1 MSDLVKIPITPERA
15 AEAVQRLINSHFG
28 NANGARCRIP
38 ADPENDDDLIAS
50 RFVVEARERIAQ
62 QDAEIAMLRK
72 GCPYEEENETLKGLL
87 RRCYE
92 ALTYANPMSLEP
104 QDIERHKAVIAA
116 VDQQLQPKGEQG

>member
-50 RFVVEARERIAQ
+50 RFVVEAQERIAQ
-62 QDAEIAMLRK
+62 QDGALRDLRLLLSAASHCLRSYQYGNASTELAEGMADRI
-72 GCPYEEENETLKGLL
+72 
-87 RRCYE
+87 
-92 ALTYANPMSLEP
+92 
-104 QDIERHKAVIAA
+104 
-116 VDQQLQPKGEQG
+116 DQQLQPKGEQG

>member
-1 MSDLVKIPITPERA
+1 MSDLGKKAMDAQYALIEYNEAWQA
-15 AEAVQRLINSHFG
+15 ATDLADSDETAFMAG
-28 NANGARCRIP
+28 WNA
-38 ADPENDDDLIAS
+38 
-50 RFVVEARERIAQ
+50 ARERIAQ